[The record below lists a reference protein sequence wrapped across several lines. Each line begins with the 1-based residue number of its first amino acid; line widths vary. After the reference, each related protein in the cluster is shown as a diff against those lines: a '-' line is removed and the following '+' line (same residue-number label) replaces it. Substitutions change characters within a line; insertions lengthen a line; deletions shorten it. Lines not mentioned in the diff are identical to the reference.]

1 MFKKTVA
8 PTIKQLY
15 YGKSFDSNSSSSSA
29 DMEVTTAEQLDTAN
43 ELYFAEK

>member
-15 YGKSFDSNSSSSSA
+15 YGTSFDSNSSSSA